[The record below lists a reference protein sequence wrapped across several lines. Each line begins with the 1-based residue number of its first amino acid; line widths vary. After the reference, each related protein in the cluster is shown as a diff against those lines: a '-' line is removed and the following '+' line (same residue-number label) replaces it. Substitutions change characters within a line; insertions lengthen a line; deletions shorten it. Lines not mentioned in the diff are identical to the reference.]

1 MRKELDRDELE
12 RLIIELL
19 KTQPTC
25 VIATCSDNIPR
36 ASPVE
41 FFPIGVTLYI
51 FTERGKKL
59 ENIRKNPRVSVAV
72 HAPFTGWETLKGVQI
87 TGIAEIAR
95 RGSTI
100 YEKGIEAYM
109 ARRGIESVE
118 MPESMNILKISPF
131 KFEYLDT
138 ALEGRGFHMKQ
149 TLFLE

>member
-12 RLIIELL
+12 WLIIEFL

-41 FFPIGVTLYI
+41 FFPSGLTLYI
-51 FTERGKKL
+51 FTEGGKKL
-59 ENIRKNPRVSVAV
+59 ENIQKNPQVSVAV

-87 TGIAEIAR
+87 TGIAEIGE
-95 RGSTI
+95 RGSTT

-118 MPESMNILKISPF
+118 MPESMNILKISPL
-131 KFEYLDT
+131 KIEYLDT
-138 ALEGRGFHMKQ
+138 SLEGRGFHMKQ

>member
-12 RLIIELL
+12 RLIIEFL

-41 FFPIGVTLYI
+41 FFPIGLTLYI
-51 FTERGKKL
+51 FTEGGKKL
-59 ENIRKNPRVSVAV
+59 ENIQKNPRVSVAV

-87 TGIAEIAR
+87 TGIAEIGG
-95 RGSTI
+95 RGSTT

-118 MPESMNILKISPF
+118 MPESMNILKISPL
-131 KFEYLDT
+131 KFEYLDV